1 MSLQEVS
8 CALFLKSSL
17 LPVSHGHRAPLPLVG
32 TCGLGLRSTIPQGPE
47 CFLNFWGHSLFVQTL
62 PPDLCTSLPT
72 KATPGL
78 ALPPCLAPLSREGA
92 DCRQD
97 DSFLCHPLALLGPS
111 SCSHRFC
118 AARMERHMVCVR
130 LFGTGSAP
138 GLARPE
144 KQRKIRTDRR
154 QTGSDC
160 PRAEDKNTPL
170 LLSLQL
176 QNGLRRC
183 SCWVLYP
190 QA

>member
-8 CALFLKSSL
+8 CALFLKSPL
-17 LPVSHGHRAPLPLVG
+17 LPVLHGHWAPLPLVG
-32 TCGLGLRSTIPQGPE
+32 TCGLGLRSTTPQGPE

-62 PPDLCTSLPT
+62 CRPLH
-72 KATPGL
+72 
-78 ALPPCLAPLSREGA
+78 LPPHKGNTRTCFAALSRSLA

-144 KQRKIRTDRR
+144 E
-154 QTGSDC
+154 
-160 PRAEDKNTPL
+160 AEEDKD
-170 LLSLQL
+170 
-176 QNGLRRC
+176 
-183 SCWVLYP
+183 
-190 QA
+190 